1 MPFQSLR
8 FVVASAWVMALCVA
22 GRIAE
27 LHTARIW
34 AVVAALAIVP
44 PIVMMWRW
52 HGPEQTL
59 SQSITTARR

>member
-1 MPFQSLR
+1 
-8 FVVASAWVMALCVA
+8 MAICVA